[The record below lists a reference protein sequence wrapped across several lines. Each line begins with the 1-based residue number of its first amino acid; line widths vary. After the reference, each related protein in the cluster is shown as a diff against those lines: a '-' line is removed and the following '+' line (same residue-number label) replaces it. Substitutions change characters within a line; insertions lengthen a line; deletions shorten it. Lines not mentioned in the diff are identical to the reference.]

1 MYPRTQFATK
11 ALRKTKIRLG
21 IEELSNMLKSQYQT
35 ATMRTVLLFSL
46 MMGNMT
52 GLLTLMS
59 ALASQ
64 VTNPMFFIHSCF
76 LEMS

>member
-1 MYPRTQFATK
+1 
-11 ALRKTKIRLG
+11 
-21 IEELSNMLKSQYQT
+21 MLKSQYQT